1 VPTVERPGGVGI
13 YYESTGSGPPI
24 ALAHGFGVS
33 REMWSPQRAQPSEL
47 HRLILWDARGHGSSS
62 TPSNDDAYSM
72 PVLAEDLAAVL
83 DDAGEALDTVIGGM
97 SFGGMIALQ
106 FAVDYPARTRA
117 LILSDSV
124 PRGAEEQRNTEPP
137 NAGGPFLS
145 MLRRP
150 DLTDAL
156 PSLTVPVLVLYGE
169 YDLGLRDG
177 VVTLANALPERRMVC
192 LEGCGHGTSAQRP
205 WDWTHVVLEFLEDVE
220 AGRSVRGEATI

>member
-1 VPTVERPGGVGI
+1 MPTIERPGGVGI
-13 YYESTGSGPPI
+13 YYESLGNGPPI

-33 REMWSPQRAQPSEL
+33 HDMWSPQRAQLSERN
-47 HRLILWDARGHGSSS
+47 RLILWDARGHGSSS
-62 TPSNDDAYSM
+62 MPPDDEAYSM
-72 PVLAEDLAAVL
+72 PVLAADLAAVL
-83 DDAGEALDTVIGGM
+83 DDAGEALDSVIGGM

-124 PRGAEEQRNTEPP
+124 ARGDEQQRGFEPP

-156 PSLTVPVLVLYGE
+156 PSLKIPVLVIYGE

-177 VVTLANALPERRMVC
+177 VVTLANALPDRRMVC
-192 LEGCGHGTSAQRP
+192 LEGCTHGTSAQRP
-205 WDWTHVVLEFLEDVE
+205 WDWTHVVLEFIEDVDE
-220 AGRSVRGEATI
+220 GRPVRSEVTL